1 MIIYHYVFRYFF
13 IMKTNITYLILAVI
27 TTICISCESHNQPE
41 EQYGFVTYT
50 LSSTTTIEQSG
61 TPPESSVATYDRT
74 TTTGKKGQM
83 TAGNSTRLEL
93 KGWDGCTIK
102 RVELQMHSNTR
113 SGAGSLSLVIGNDTL
128 WQIDNQPFS
137 DKSWAGEYSTDWRTV
152 AISTNTL
159 VKKNECIE
167 INISATENSLY
178 INSYTIYYD
187 PPVVPQC
194 YTVTFYTGLDTCP
207 FTFTQSA
214 PDEPLILPILQDT
227 AKWYFLGWTEVEV
240 LDNQLITPLL
250 SAGDTYLPRKN
261 MTLWSVYSNH
271 RENKAVS
278 EYISGQYAIAMYNE
292 YTDMEEKGILMNG
305 YVQNGVVSTQPVW
318 LQRNS
323 DGVYCIYSTLKEN
336 VLYDV
341 QFYEDS
347 TVSIMHDDTK
357 GMIGYKGNKLFTID
371 TLWQYRVLEEDGS
384 LAIYYPYDD
393 KYYALYMGLKT
404 IGNINLTVAY
414 SQEINIPI
422 WCKFGLWLFP
432 KVEITTWP
440 FGKYDNITNIVRP
453 DGADEPFFRFGI

>member
-1 MIIYHYVFRYFF
+1 MIIYHYVFRYSF

-83 TAGNSTRLEL
+83 TAGNSTRLEVR
-93 KGWDGCTIK
+93 GWDDYIIK
-102 RVELQMHSNTR
+102 EVELQMHSNTR
-113 SGAGSLSLVIGNDTL
+113 AGAGSLSLVIGNDTL

-187 PPVVPQC
+187 PPIVPQC

-207 FTFTQSA
+207 FTLTQSS

-261 MTLWSVYSNH
+261 MTLWSVYSNQ

-278 EYISGQYAIAMYNE
+278 EYISGQYAIAMYND
-292 YTDMEEKGILMNG
+292 YTDIEEKGILMNG

-347 TVSIMHDDTK
+347 TVSIMHHDTK
-357 GMIGYKGNKLFTID
+357 RMIGYKGEKLFTID
-371 TLWQYRVLEEDGS
+371 TLWQYRVLEEDGA

-393 KYYALYMGLKT
+393 KY
-404 IGNINLTVAY
+404 
-414 SQEINIPI
+414 
-422 WCKFGLWLFP
+422 
-432 KVEITTWP
+432 
-440 FGKYDNITNIVRP
+440 
-453 DGADEPFFRFGI
+453 

>member
-1 MIIYHYVFRYFF
+1 MIIYHYVFRYSF

-41 EQYGFVTYT
+41 EQHGFVTYT

-61 TPPESSVATYDRT
+61 TPPKSSVATYDRT

-159 VKKNECIE
+159 VKENECIE

-207 FTFTQSA
+207 LTLTQSA

-261 MTLWSVYSNH
+261 MTLWSVYSNQ

-278 EYISGQYAIAMYNE
+278 EYISGQYAIAMYSE
-292 YTDMEEKGILMNG
+292 YTYIEEKGILMNG
-305 YVQNGVVSTQPVW
+305 YVQNGVVSTQPVV

-347 TVSIMHDDTK
+347 TVSIMHHDTQE
-357 GMIGYKGNKLFTID
+357 MIGYKGNKLFTID
-371 TLWQYRVLEEDGS
+371 TLWQYRVLEDGS
-384 LAIYYPYDD
+384 LAIYYPYEDN
-393 KYYALYMGLKT
+393 YYALYMGLQQKK
-404 IGNINLTVAY
+404 IVAY
-414 SQEINIPI
+414 SQRIDIAN
-422 WCKFGLWLFP
+422 WRSSGLWLFP

-453 DGADEPFFRFGI
+453 DGADEPFFCFGI

>member
-152 AISTNTL
+152 AISTNFL
-159 VKKNECIE
+159 VKEKECIE

-207 FTFTQSA
+207 FTLTQSS

-261 MTLWSVYSNH
+261 MTLWSVYSNQ

-278 EYISGQYAIAMYNE
+278 EYISGQYAIAMYND
-292 YTDMEEKGILMNG
+292 YIDMEEKGILMNG

-347 TVSIMHDDTK
+347 TVSIMHHDTK
-357 GMIGYKGNKLFTID
+357 RMIGYKGEKLFTID

-393 KYYALYMGLKT
+393 KYYALYMGFPQKKR
-404 IGNINLTVAY
+404 VAY
-414 SQEINIPI
+414 SEQIDIAK
-422 WCKFGLWLFP
+422 WRKFGLWLFP

-440 FGKYDNITNIVRP
+440 FGKYDNITNIARP
-453 DGADEPFFRFGI
+453 VSADE

>member
-1 MIIYHYVFRYFF
+1 MIIYHYVFRYSF

-41 EQYGFVTYT
+41 EQHGFVTYT
-50 LSSTTTIEQSG
+50 LSRTNTIEQSG
-61 TPPESSVATYDRT
+61 TPPKSSVATYDRT

-83 TAGNSTRLEL
+83 TADNSTRLEL

-102 RVELQMHSNTR
+102 RVELQMRSNTS

-137 DKSWAGEYSTDWRTV
+137 DKSWAGKYTTDWLPITR
-152 AISTNTL
+152 SMNTI
-159 VKKNECIE
+159 VKENECIE

-178 INSYTIYYD
+178 INSYTIYYA
-187 PPVVPQC
+187 VPQC
-194 YTVTFYTGLDTCP
+194 YTVTFHTGLDTCP
-207 FTFTQSA
+207 PPLTQSA
-214 PDEPLILPILQDT
+214 PDKPLILPAWQDT
-227 AKWYFLGWTEVEV
+227 AEWYFLGWSEEDV
-240 LDNQLITPLL
+240 LENQLTMPLL
-250 SAGDTYLPRKN
+250 SAGDIYFPRKN
-261 MTLWSVYSNH
+261 TTLWSVYSNQ
-271 RENKAVS
+271 RENSAIS

-292 YTDMEEKGILMNG
+292 HTDMEEKGILMNG
-305 YVQNGVVSTQPVW
+305 YVQNGVVSTQPVG

-347 TVSIMHDDTK
+347 TVSIMHHETK
-357 GMIGYKGNKLFTID
+357 RMIGYKGDKLFTID

-393 KYYALYMGLKT
+393 NYYALYMGLKT

-414 SQEINIPI
+414 SQEIYIPI
-422 WCKFGLWLFP
+422 WSKFGLWLFP

-440 FGKYDNITNIVRP
+440 FGKLTMFP
-453 DGADEPFFRFGI
+453 

>member
-1 MIIYHYVFRYFF
+1 MIIYHYVFRYSF

-41 EQYGFVTYT
+41 EQHGFVTYT

-61 TPPESSVATYDRT
+61 TPPKSSVATYDRT

-159 VKKNECIE
+159 VKEKECIE

-207 FTFTQSA
+207 FTLTQSS

-261 MTLWSVYSNH
+261 MTLWSVYSNQ

-278 EYISGQYAIAMYNE
+278 EYISGQYAIAMYND
-292 YTDMEEKGILMNG
+292 YIDMEEKGILMNG
-305 YVQNGVVSTQPVW
+305 YVQNGVVSTQPVV

-371 TLWQYRVLEEDGS
+371 TLWQYRVLEDGS
-384 LAIYYPYDD
+384 LAIYYPYEDN
-393 KYYALYMGLKT
+393 YYALYMGFQQQK
-404 IGNINLTVAY
+404 IVAY
-414 SQEINIPI
+414 AQRIDVANWRSS
-422 WCKFGLWLFP
+422 GLWLFP

-440 FGKYDNITNIVRP
+440 FGKYDYVTNIVRP
-453 DGADEPFFRFGI
+453 VSADE

>member
-1 MIIYHYVFRYFF
+1 MIIYHYVFRYSF

-41 EQYGFVTYT
+41 EQHGFVTYI
-50 LSSTTTIEQSG
+50 LSRTNTIEQSG
-61 TPPESSVATYDRT
+61 TPPKSSVATYDRT

-83 TAGNSTRLEL
+83 TADNSTRLEL

-102 RVELQMHSNTR
+102 RVELQMHSNTS

-137 DKSWAGEYSTDWRTV
+137 DKSWAGKYTTDWLPITR
-152 AISTNTL
+152 SMNTI
-159 VKKNECIE
+159 VKENECIE
-167 INISATENSLY
+167 INISATKNSLY

-194 YTVTFYTGLDTCP
+194 YTITFYTGLDTCP
-207 FTFTQSA
+207 FTLTQSSPDA
-214 PDEPLILPILQDT
+214 PIELPALQDT

-261 MTLWSVYSNH
+261 TTLWSVYSNQ
-271 RENKAVS
+271 RENSAIS
-278 EYISGQYAIAMYNE
+278 EYISGQYAIAMYSE
-292 YTDMEEKGILMNG
+292 YTDREEKGILMDG
-305 YVQNGVVSTQPVW
+305 YVQENGFISTQPVEMM
-318 LQRNS
+318 RNH
-323 DGVYCIYSTLKEN
+323 DGAYCIQSMLPED
-336 VLYDV
+336 VFYDV
-341 QFYEDS
+341 QFYKDS
-347 TVSIMHDDTK
+347 TVRIMHHDTK
-357 GMIGYKGNKLFTID
+357 GMIGYKGKKLFTID

-393 KYYALYMGLKT
+393 NYYALYMGLQQNK
-404 IGNINLTVAY
+404 IVAY
-414 SQEINIPI
+414 SQTIDFAK
-422 WCKFGLWLFP
+422 WRSSGLWLFP

-440 FGKYDNITNIVRP
+440 FGKLTMFP
-453 DGADEPFFRFGI
+453 

>member
-41 EQYGFVTYT
+41 EQQGFVTYT

-61 TPPESSVATYDRT
+61 TPPKSSVATYDRT

-159 VKKNECIE
+159 VKEKECIE

-207 FTFTQSA
+207 FTLTQSS

-261 MTLWSVYSNH
+261 MTLWSVYSNQ

-278 EYISGQYAIAMYNE
+278 EYISGQYAIAMYND
-292 YTDMEEKGILMNG
+292 YTDIEEKGILMNG

-323 DGVYCIYSTLKEN
+323 DDVYCIYSTLKEN

-371 TLWQYRVLEEDGS
+371 TLWQYRVLEDGS

-440 FGKYDNITNIVRP
+440 FGKYDNITNIARP
-453 DGADEPFFRFGI
+453 VSADE

>member
-1 MIIYHYVFRYFF
+1 MIIYHYVFRYSF

-159 VKKNECIE
+159 VKEKECIE

-187 PPVVPQC
+187 PPIVPQC

-207 FTFTQSA
+207 FTLTQSS

-261 MTLWSVYSNH
+261 MTLWSVYSNQ

-278 EYISGQYAIAMYNE
+278 EYISGQYAIAMYND
-292 YTDMEEKGILMNG
+292 YIDMEEKGILMNG

-347 TVSIMHDDTK
+347 TVSIMHHDTK
-357 GMIGYKGNKLFTID
+357 RMIGYKGEKLFTID

-384 LAIYYPYDD
+384 LAIYYHPYED
-393 KYYALYMGLKT
+393 YYALYMGLKT
-404 IGNINLTVAY
+404 IATKNLMVAY
-414 SQEINIPI
+414 SQPI
-422 WCKFGLWLFP
+422 DIAQWRSSGLWLFP

-440 FGKYDNITNIVRP
+440 FGKYDYVTNIVRP
-453 DGADEPFFRFGI
+453 DGADE

>member
-347 TVSIMHDDTK
+347 TVSIMHHDTK
-357 GMIGYKGNKLFTID
+357 RMIGYKGEKLFTID

>member
-187 PPVVPQC
+187 PPIVPQC

-207 FTFTQSA
+207 FTLTQSS

-261 MTLWSVYSNH
+261 MTLWSVYSNQ

-278 EYISGQYAIAMYNE
+278 EYISGQYAIAMYND
-292 YTDMEEKGILMNG
+292 YIDMEEKGILMNG

-371 TLWQYRVLEEDGS
+371 TLWQYRVLEDGS
-384 LAIYYPYDD
+384 LAIYYPYEDN
-393 KYYALYMGLKT
+393 YYALYMGFQQQK
-404 IGNINLTVAY
+404 IVAY
-414 SQEINIPI
+414 AQRIDVANWRSS
-422 WCKFGLWLFP
+422 GLWLFP

-440 FGKYDNITNIVRP
+440 FGKYDNITNIARP
-453 DGADEPFFRFGI
+453 VSADE

>member
-1 MIIYHYVFRYFF
+1 MIIYHYVFRYSF

-41 EQYGFVTYT
+41 VQDGSSILKATYT
-50 LSSTTTIEQSG
+50 LTSTTTVKQSG
-61 TPPESSVATYDRT
+61 TAPESSVATYERT
-74 TTTGKKGQM
+74 AKAGQKKGQM
-83 TAGNSTRLEL
+83 TADNSTRLEL

-102 RVELQMHSNTR
+102 RVELQMRSNTS

-137 DKSWAGEYSTDWRTV
+137 DKSWAGKYTTDWLPITR
-152 AISTNTL
+152 SMNTI
-159 VKKNECIE
+159 VKENECIE

-207 FTFTQSA
+207 ITRTQTLPDA
-214 PDEPLILPILQDT
+214 PIELPAWQDT
-227 AKWYFLGWTEVEV
+227 ANWYFLGWTEVEV

-261 MTLWSVYSNH
+261 MTLWSVYSNR
-271 RENKAVS
+271 RENRAVS
-278 EYISGQYAIAMYNE
+278 EYISGQYAITMCNMVE
-292 YTDMEEKGILMNG
+292 GDDMVMDG
-305 YVQNGVVSTQPVW
+305 YVQENGFISTQPVK
-318 LQRNS
+318 LMRNH
-323 DGVYCIYSTLKEN
+323 DGAYCIQSILPED
-336 VLYDV
+336 VFYDV
-341 QFYEDS
+341 QFSEDS
-347 TVSIMHDDTK
+347 TVRIMHHDTK
-357 GMIGYKGNKLFTID
+357 RMIGYKGEKLFTID

-393 KYYALYMGLKT
+393 KYYALYMGFPQKKR
-404 IGNINLTVAY
+404 VAY
-414 SQEINIPI
+414 SEQIDIAKWRI
-422 WCKFGLWLFP
+422 FGLWLFP

-440 FGKYDNITNIVRP
+440 FGKYDYVTNIVRP
-453 DGADEPFFRFGI
+453 DGADE

>member
-1 MIIYHYVFRYFF
+1 MIIYHYVFRYSF

-41 EQYGFVTYT
+41 EQHGFVTYT
-50 LSSTTTIEQSG
+50 LSRTNTIEQSG
-61 TPPESSVATYDRT
+61 TPPKSSVATYERT
-74 TTTGKKGQM
+74 SSTGQKGQM

-93 KGWDGCTIK
+93 RGWDDYIIK
-102 RVELQMHSNTR
+102 EVELQMRSNTS

-137 DKSWAGEYSTDWRTV
+137 DTLWAGEYT
-152 AISTNTL
+152 TNWLPITRSINTI
-159 VKKNECIE
+159 VKENECIE

-178 INSYTIYYD
+178 INSYTIYYA
-187 PPVVPQC
+187 VPQC
-194 YTVTFYTGLDTCP
+194 YTVTFHTGLDTCP
-207 FTFTQSA
+207 FTLTQSA

-227 AKWYFLGWTEVEV
+227 AEWYFLGWSEEEV
-240 LDNQLITPLL
+240 LENQLTMPLL
-250 SAGDTYLPRKN
+250 SAGDTYFPRKN
-261 MTLWSVYSNH
+261 TTLWSVYSNQ

-278 EYISGQYAIAMYNE
+278 EYISGQYAIAMYND

-371 TLWQYRVLEEDGS
+371 TLWQYRVLEDGS
-384 LAIYYPYDD
+384 LAIYYPYEDD
-393 KYYALYMGLKT
+393 YYALYMGLQQKK
-404 IGNINLTVAY
+404 IVAY
-414 SQEINIPI
+414 AQRIDIANWRSS
-422 WCKFGLWLFP
+422 GLWLFP

-440 FGKYDNITNIVRP
+440 FGKLTMFP
-453 DGADEPFFRFGI
+453 

>member
-1 MIIYHYVFRYFF
+1 MIIYHYVFRYSF

-41 EQYGFVTYT
+41 EQHGFVTYT

-102 RVELQMHSNTR
+102 RVELQMRSNTS

-137 DKSWAGEYSTDWRTV
+137 DKSWAGKYTTDWLPITR
-152 AISTNTL
+152 SMNTI
-159 VKKNECIE
+159 VKENECIE
-167 INISATENSLY
+167 INISATANSLY

-207 FTFTQSA
+207 FTLKQSSS
-214 PDEPLILPILQDT
+214 DEPLILPILQDT

-261 MTLWSVYSNH
+261 TTLWSVYSNQ
-271 RENKAVS
+271 RENSAIS
-278 EYISGQYAIAMYNE
+278 EYISGQYAIAMCNVVE
-292 YTDMEEKGILMNG
+292 GDDMVMDG
-305 YVQNGVVSTQPVW
+305 YVQENGFISTQPVK
-318 LQRNS
+318 LMRNH
-323 DGVYCIYSTLKEN
+323 DGAYCIQSMLPED
-336 VLYDV
+336 VFYDV
-341 QFYEDS
+341 QFYKDS
-347 TVSIMHDDTK
+347 TVSIMHHDTK
-357 GMIGYKGNKLFTID
+357 RMIGYKGDKLFTID

-393 KYYALYMGLKT
+393 KYYALYMGFPQKKR
-404 IGNINLTVAY
+404 VAY
-414 SQEINIPI
+414 SEQIDIAK
-422 WCKFGLWLFP
+422 WRKFGLWLFP

-440 FGKYDNITNIVRP
+440 FGKLTMFP
-453 DGADEPFFRFGI
+453 

>member
-1 MIIYHYVFRYFF
+1 MIIYHYVFRYSF

-61 TPPESSVATYDRT
+61 TPPKSSVATYDRT

-187 PPVVPQC
+187 PPIVPQC

-207 FTFTQSA
+207 FTLTQSS

-261 MTLWSVYSNH
+261 MTLWSVYSNQ

-278 EYISGQYAIAMYNE
+278 EYISGQYAIAMYND
-292 YTDMEEKGILMNG
+292 YTDIEEKGILMNG

-341 QFYEDS
+341 QFSEDS
-347 TVSIMHDDTK
+347 TVSIMHHDTK
-357 GMIGYKGNKLFTID
+357 RMIGYKGNKLFTID

-384 LAIYYPYDD
+384 LAIYYPYED
-393 KYYALYMGLKT
+393 YYRALYMGFPPNMELA
-404 IGNINLTVAY
+404 LAY
-414 SQEINIPI
+414 SQRVDIAN
-422 WCKFGLWLFP
+422 WSSFGLWLFP

-440 FGKYDNITNIVRP
+440 FGKYDYVTNIVRP
-453 DGADEPFFRFGI
+453 VSADE

>member
-1 MIIYHYVFRYFF
+1 MIIYHYVFRYSF

-41 EQYGFVTYT
+41 EQHGFVTYT

-152 AISTNTL
+152 AISTNFL
-159 VKKNECIE
+159 VKENECIE

-207 FTFTQSA
+207 FTLTQSS

-261 MTLWSVYSNH
+261 MTLWSVYSNQ

-278 EYISGQYAIAMYNE
+278 EYISGHYAIAMYND
-292 YTDMEEKGILMNG
+292 YTYIEEKGILMNG

-371 TLWQYRVLEEDGS
+371 TLWQYRVLEDGS
-384 LAIYYPYDD
+384 LAIYYPYEDD
-393 KYYALYMGLKT
+393 YYALYMGFQEKK
-404 IGNINLTVAY
+404 IVAY
-414 SQEINIPI
+414 AQRIDIANWRSS
-422 WCKFGLWLFP
+422 GLWLFP

-440 FGKYDNITNIVRP
+440 FGKLTMFP
-453 DGADEPFFRFGI
+453 